1 MHGGPGILDL
11 QNKCLLGKWLFKLFN
26 EEGWWQDILQ
36 KKYVKD
42 KCLSQLEKRPG
53 DSQFWLGLMEVKD
66 LLLQNGKFKVNSG
79 HQTRFWE
86 DVWIDQQPLMRKFPD
101 LYRIIRRRGVSVASV
116 LSLTP
121 LNISF
126 RRGIVGERLK
136 EWLKLVSL
144 VLPVNLNNDKDIFIW
159 QIRKNRVFT
168 TQSLYR
174 EIMKREKISGK
185 EVFWKQNCL

>member
-1 MHGGPGILDL
+1 
-11 QNKCLLGKWLFKLFN
+11 
-26 EEGWWQDILQ
+26 
-36 KKYVKD
+36 
-42 KCLSQLEKRPG
+42 
-53 DSQFWLGLMEVKD
+53 
-66 LLLQNGKFKVNSG
+66 
-79 HQTRFWE
+79 
-86 DVWIDQQPLMRKFPD
+86 MRKFPD
-101 LYRIIRRRGVSVASV
+101 LYRIIRRIGVSVASV

-159 QIRKNRVFT
+159 QIRKNGVFT
-168 TQSLYR
+168 TQWLYR

-185 EVFWKQNCL
+185 EVFWKAKLPLKIKIFLWYLKGGVVLTKNNLMKRGWKGDSKCNFCGLEEIIQHLFFDCRVARFVWNALFITF

>member
-1 MHGGPGILDL
+1 MGGLGILDL
-11 QNKCLLGKWLFKLFN
+11 EIQNKCLLSKWLFKLFN
-26 EEGWWQDILQ
+26 EDGLWQDVLK

-42 KCLSQLEKRPG
+42 KCLSQIEKRPG
-53 DSQFWLGLMEVKD
+53 ASHFWSGLMEAKD
-66 LLLQNGKFKVNSG
+66 LLLQHGKFKVNGG

-101 LYRIIRRRGVSVASV
+101 LYRIVRRRGVSVASV
-116 LSLTP
+116 LSSTP

-159 QIRKNRVFT
+159 QIRKNGVFST
-168 TQSLYR
+168 
-174 EIMKREKISGK
+174 
-185 EVFWKQNCL
+185 